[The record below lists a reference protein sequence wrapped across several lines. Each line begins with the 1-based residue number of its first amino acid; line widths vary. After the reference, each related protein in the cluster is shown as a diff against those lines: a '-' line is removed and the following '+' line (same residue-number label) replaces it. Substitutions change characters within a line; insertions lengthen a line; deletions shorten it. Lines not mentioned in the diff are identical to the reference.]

1 MRFAGKHAR
10 RQQRRGGGITSRVT
24 AALVSVATLASL
36 TIAGTAVAAT
46 DASDGAAEAESSQA
60 AQTQTTQPAASS
72 TPTPIESATA
82 KADSSESD
90 SKASTKATSS
100 DEQVKNIVPK
110 KVAATTNQSAESGV
124 ATVASDED
132 LGAPTHRK
140 YIKDNGDGTYW
151 LSLDVTGASRA
162 STEKKHQPADVVLVM
177 DSSGSMA
184 GQRWDTATAAATA
197 LAQKLLTS
205 ENAALPAAEQVQMSV
220 VDFDTTA
227 RNMNLGS
234 YGSRTYWT
242 TDSSRVSASF
252 GQMDASKNNGGGTNW
267 EAALESA
274 NGLSSNRAGVAKY
287 IVFVS
292 DGTPSFRNN
301 SMGTDCS
308 LWSRSDEEC
317 GYYYSDKVYGTGQGD
332 PGERNFTAAVNVA
345 NNRSGAVLYAV
356 STGSEANEQMSKFA
370 NTINPKGTFFDGTD
384 EAKLTAAF
392 NSIIEEINKN
402 STYQDVLIQD
412 TLSGYAVATDS
423 HGGQGAL
430 TEMSA
435 QSADGDDVTNTDPA
449 AKTMQVHY
457 DQTSKKLEL
466 SFPQGTKLSPNVT
479 YTVSVLIKPSDE
491 AYQYFIERS
500 GNYPNTGDNDTDA
513 EGNET
518 SSGKPGFFSNAENEA
533 NVLYKVVTDVNGE
546 EQVGDQKSA
555 AYNRPVI
562 QVKVPKLTLVKG
574 VDNTNAGGD
583 SSEYAAKPE
592 YWKLSALKNNGAYGI
607 DNKTPDQV
615 VAADGA
621 VTKKAVGQTM
631 LAPGT
636 YTLSETADKSTRY
649 EYFDGFTASDWTC
662 ADAKGNTVEVN
673 KSTNGT
679 QKVVLSG
686 DAEVTCTVVNTA
698 KPASLTWQK
707 VDEHN
712 QSKYLGGSE
721 WTLQGPGTDG
731 ENVKVTDNGA
741 ASSDPKQL
749 ADMDTMSGNN
759 GEGYLRVDGLKWGEY
774 TLTETKAPANYQ
786 LDSTKHQVMLLPDST
801 NSSDASIVEDK
812 GKITNNRITVSSLP
826 LTGGSTGRAWLAAGL
841 GFGVLAAL
849 AAAWLDARR
858 RAM

>member
-1 MRFAGKHAR
+1 MRHAR
-10 RQQRRGGGITSRVT
+10 IQQAKPEKNFAKRIV
-24 AALVSVATLASL
+24 AALAAAAMLGGMGYAT
-36 TIAGTAVAAT
+36 
-46 DASDGAAEAESSQA
+46 
-60 AQTQTTQPAASS
+60 
-72 TPTPIESATA
+72 
-82 KADSSESD
+82 
-90 SKASTKATSS
+90 TSS
-100 DEQVKNIVPK
+100 ALAEDAGQTSEQQADTSMGLHDYDRNAVKDSRTVSE
-110 KVAATTNQSAESGV
+110 TGHV
-124 ATVASDED
+124 ATVDSNVKPASNTSIAETEGGDGED

-140 YIKDNGDGTYW
+140 YIKDNGNGTYW

-184 GQRWDTATAAATA
+184 GQRWNTATAAATA

-292 DGTPSFRNN
+292 DGTPSFRNS

-308 LWSRSDEEC
+308 LWSRPDEEC

-423 HGGQGAL
+423 HGGQGAV

-435 QSADGDDVTNTDPA
+435 RSEDGDDVTNTDPA

-491 AYQYFIERS
+491 AYQYFIEHS
-500 GNYPNTGDNDTDA
+500 GNYPNTGDDDTDA
-513 EGNET
+513 EENET

-615 VAADGA
+615 VAADGV

-679 QKVVLSG
+679 QKVALNG

-731 ENVKVTDNGA
+731 ESVKVTDNGA

-749 ADMDTMSGNN
+749 ADMDTTSGNN
-759 GEGYLRVDGLKWGEY
+759 GEGYLRVDGLKWGKY
-774 TLTETKAPANYQ
+774 TLTETKAPANYH
-786 LDSTKHQVMLLPDST
+786 LPTGDVAKHDVSVLPGTDET
-801 NSSDASIVEDK
+801 NTDVEFVKDAGS
-812 GKITNNRITVSSLP
+812 ITNERITVSALP
-826 LTGGSTGRAWLAAGL
+826 LTGGMTDRQWLLIGGGIGGLAVLLIGAAGIWNNKKRL
-841 GFGVLAAL
+841 V
-849 AAAWLDARR
+849 
-858 RAM
+858 

>member
-1 MRFAGKHAR
+1 MRHTRIQQAKPERSFAERIVAVIVAIAMLGGMGYATTSAAMADDAGQTLE
-10 RQQRRGGGITSRVT
+10 QQAGISMGLHDYNRNTINDGRTVGETSHGTTVDSN
-24 AALVSVATLASL
+24 VEPASNT
-36 TIAGTAVAAT
+36 TIAKTA
-46 DASDGAAEAESSQA
+46 GG
-60 AQTQTTQPAASS
+60 
-72 TPTPIESATA
+72 
-82 KADSSESD
+82 DS
-90 SKASTKATSS
+90 
-100 DEQVKNIVPK
+100 
-110 KVAATTNQSAESGV
+110 
-124 ATVASDED
+124 ED

-140 YIKDNGDGTYW
+140 YIRDNGDGTYW

-184 GQRWDTATAAATA
+184 GQRWNTATAAATA

-205 ENAALPAAEQVQMSV
+205 ENAALPVDEQVQMSV

-227 RNMNLGS
+227 RNMELG
-234 YGSRTYWT
+234 GTYWT
-242 TDSSRVSASF
+242 TDSDKVSTSF
-252 GQMDASKNNGGGTNW
+252 SQMDASFDNGGGTNW
-267 EAALESA
+267 EAALKSA

-292 DGTPSFRNN
+292 DGTPSFRNS
-301 SMGTDCS
+301 SMGTYCS
-308 LWSRSDEEC
+308 GRHGRDPEC
-317 GYYYSDKVYGTGQGD
+317 AYYQKNDVYGTGQGGWD
-332 PGERNFTAAVNVA
+332 PGSRNFNAAVNVA
-345 NNRSGAVLYAV
+345 NNRSGAALYAV

-392 NSIIEEINKN
+392 DSIIEEINRN

-435 QSADGDDVTNTDPA
+435 QSEDGDDVTNTDPV

-466 SFPQGTKLSPNVT
+466 SFPQGTKLSQNVT

-491 AYQYFIERS
+491 AYQYFIEHS
-500 GNYPNTGDNDTDA
+500 GNYPDTGDHDTDA

-518 SSGKPGFFSNAENEA
+518 SSNKLGFFSNAENEA

-555 AYNRPVI
+555 AYSRPVI

-615 VAADGA
+615 VAADGV

-636 YTLSETADKSTRY
+636 YMLSETADESTQY
-649 EYFDGFTASDWTC
+649 KYFGGFAASDWTC
-662 ADAKGNTVEVN
+662 ADAEGKAVKVI
-673 KSTNGT
+673 KSSNGT
-679 QKVVLSG
+679 QKVTLSG

-712 QSKYLGGSE
+712 RSKYLGGSE

-731 ENVKVTDNGA
+731 ESVKVTDNGA
-741 ASSDPKQL
+741 ASGDPKQL
-749 ADMDTMSGNN
+749 ADMDTTSGNN
-759 GEGYLRVDGLKWGEY
+759 GEGYLRVDDLKWGEY
-774 TLTETKAPANYQ
+774 TLTETKAPANYH
-786 LDSTKHQVMLLPDST
+786 LPTGSAATHAVSVLPDAKT
-801 NSSDASIVEDK
+801 NTDVEFVKDAGS
-812 GKITNNRITVSSLP
+812 ITNERITVSALP
-826 LTGGSTGRAWLAAGL
+826 LTGGMTDRQWLFVGGVVGGLAVLLIGAAGVWNGKKRL
-841 GFGVLAAL
+841 V
-849 AAAWLDARR
+849 
-858 RAM
+858 

>member
-1 MRFAGKHAR
+1 MRHAR
-10 RQQRRGGGITSRVT
+10 KYEAKPKGNFAKRIV
-24 AALVSVATLASL
+24 AALAAIAMVGGMGYAT
-36 TIAGTAVAAT
+36 
-46 DASDGAAEAESSQA
+46 
-60 AQTQTTQPAASS
+60 
-72 TPTPIESATA
+72 
-82 KADSSESD
+82 
-90 SKASTKATSS
+90 TSS
-100 DEQVKNIVPK
+100 ALAEDAEQTSEQQAGISMGLHDYNRNAVKDSRTVGETSH
-110 KVAATTNQSAESGV
+110 VTTVDSNV
-124 ATVASDED
+124 KPASNTSIAKTEGGDGED

-140 YIKDNGDGTYW
+140 YIRDNGDGTYW

-184 GQRWDTATAAATA
+184 GQRWNTATAAATA

-205 ENAALPAAEQVQMSV
+205 ENAALPASEQVQMSV

-252 GQMDASKNNGGGTNW
+252 GQMDASEDNGGGTNW

-274 NGLSSNRAGVAKY
+274 NGLSSGRAGVAKY

-292 DGTPSFRNN
+292 DGTPSFRNS
-301 SMGTDCS
+301 SMGTYCS
-308 LWSRSDEEC
+308 GWFDRDSEC
-317 GYYYSDKVYGTGQGD
+317 AYYHSNRVYGTGKDD
-332 PGERNFTAAVNVA
+332 PYNRNFTAAVNVA
-345 NNRSGAVLYAV
+345 NNRSGAALYAV

-423 HGGQGAL
+423 HGGQGAV

-435 QSADGDDVTNTDPA
+435 RSEDGDDVTNTDPA

-491 AYQYFIERS
+491 AYQYFIEHS
-500 GNYPNTGDNDTDA
+500 GNYPNTGDDDTDA
-513 EGNET
+513 EENET

-615 VAADGA
+615 VAADGV

-636 YTLSETADKSTRY
+636 YTLSETADESTRY
-649 EYFDGFTASDWTC
+649 KYFGGFAASDWTC
-662 ADAKGNTVEVN
+662 ADAGGKAVKVSKGA
-673 KSTNGT
+673 NGA
-679 QKVVLSG
+679 QKVALSG

-712 QSKYLGGSE
+712 RSKYLGGSE

-731 ENVKVTDNGA
+731 ESVKVTDNGA

-749 ADMDTMSGNN
+749 ADMDTTSGNN
-759 GEGYLRVDGLKWGEY
+759 GEGYLRVDDLKWGEY
-774 TLTETKAPANYQ
+774 TLTETKAPANYH
-786 LDSTKHQVMLLPDST
+786 LPTGNAAKHVVSVLPDAET
-801 NSSDASIVEDK
+801 NTDVEFVK
-812 GKITNNRITVSSLP
+812 NAGSITNERITVSALP
-826 LTGGSTGRAWLAAGL
+826 LTGGMTDRQWLLIGGGIGGLAVLFIGAAGIWNNKKRL
-841 GFGVLAAL
+841 V
-849 AAAWLDARR
+849 
-858 RAM
+858 

>member
-1 MRFAGKHAR
+1 MRHAR
-10 RQQRRGGGITSRVT
+10 IQQAKPEKNFAKRIV
-24 AALVSVATLASL
+24 AALAAAAMLGGMGYAT
-36 TIAGTAVAAT
+36 
-46 DASDGAAEAESSQA
+46 
-60 AQTQTTQPAASS
+60 
-72 TPTPIESATA
+72 
-82 KADSSESD
+82 
-90 SKASTKATSS
+90 TSS
-100 DEQVKNIVPK
+100 ALAEDAGQTSEQQADTSMGLHDYDRNAVKDSRTVSE
-110 KVAATTNQSAESGV
+110 TGHV
-124 ATVASDED
+124 ATVDSNVKPASNTSIAETEGGDGED

-140 YIKDNGDGTYW
+140 YIKDNGNGTYW

-234 YGSRTYWT
+234 YDSRTYWT

-252 GQMDASKNNGGGTNW
+252 GQMDASKSNGGGTNW

-292 DGTPSFRNN
+292 DGTPSFRNS

-308 LWSRSDEEC
+308 LWSRPDEEC

-423 HGGQGAL
+423 HGGQGAV

-435 QSADGDDVTNTDPA
+435 RSEGGDDVTNTDPA

-466 SFPQGTKLSPNVT
+466 SFPQDTKLSPNVT

-491 AYQYFIERS
+491 AYQYFIKHS
-500 GNYPNTGDNDTDA
+500 GNYPNTGDDDTDA

-518 SSGKPGFFSNAENEA
+518 SSGKLGFFSNAENEA
-533 NVLYKVVTDVNGE
+533 NVLYKVVTNVNGE

-562 QVKVPKLTLVKG
+562 QVKGPKLTLVKG

-615 VAADGA
+615 VAADGV

-679 QKVVLSG
+679 QKVALNG

-731 ENVKVTDNGA
+731 ESVKVTDNGA

-749 ADMDTMSGNN
+749 ADMDTTSGNN
-759 GEGYLRVDGLKWGEY
+759 GEGYLRVDGLKWGKY
-774 TLTETKAPANYQ
+774 TLTETKAPANYH
-786 LDSTKHQVMLLPDST
+786 LPTGDVAKHDVSVLPGTDET
-801 NSSDASIVEDK
+801 NTDVEFVKDAGS
-812 GKITNNRITVSSLP
+812 ITNERITVSALP
-826 LTGGSTGRAWLAAGL
+826 LTGGMTDRQWLLIGGGIGGLAVLLIGAAGIWNNKKRL
-841 GFGVLAAL
+841 V
-849 AAAWLDARR
+849 
-858 RAM
+858 

>member
-1 MRFAGKHAR
+1 MRHAR
-10 RQQRRGGGITSRVT
+10 IQQAKPEKNFAKRIV
-24 AALVSVATLASL
+24 AALAAAAMLGGMGYAT
-36 TIAGTAVAAT
+36 
-46 DASDGAAEAESSQA
+46 
-60 AQTQTTQPAASS
+60 
-72 TPTPIESATA
+72 
-82 KADSSESD
+82 
-90 SKASTKATSS
+90 TSS
-100 DEQVKNIVPK
+100 ALAEDAGQTSEQQADTSMGLHDYDRNAVKDSRTVSE
-110 KVAATTNQSAESGV
+110 TGHV
-124 ATVASDED
+124 ATVDSNVKPASNTSIAETEGGDGED

-140 YIKDNGDGTYW
+140 YIKDNGNGTYW

-234 YGSRTYWT
+234 YDSRTYWT

-292 DGTPSFRNN
+292 DGTPSFRNS

-308 LWSRSDEEC
+308 LWSRPDEEC

-423 HGGQGAL
+423 HGGQGAV

-607 DNKTPDQV
+607 GNKTPDQV

-731 ENVKVTDNGA
+731 ESVKVTDNGA

-749 ADMDTMSGNN
+749 ADMDTTSGNN
-759 GEGYLRVDGLKWGEY
+759 GEGYLRVDGLKWGKY
-774 TLTETKAPANYQ
+774 TLTETKAPANYH
-786 LDSTKHQVMLLPDST
+786 LPTGDVAKHDVSVLPGTDET
-801 NSSDASIVEDK
+801 NTDVEFVKDAGS
-812 GKITNNRITVSSLP
+812 ITNERITVSALP
-826 LTGGSTGRAWLAAGL
+826 LTGGMTDRQWLLIGGGIGGLAVLLIGAAGIWNNKKRL
-841 GFGVLAAL
+841 V
-849 AAAWLDARR
+849 
-858 RAM
+858 